1 VRERETRVYGR
12 NGYRDKGGRVMAQG
26 FAFKGKILC
35 AECYEK
41 ETDIARLKGEE
52 IPPKKHLEADKCA
65 RCSGPLEEA
74 EEASA

>member
-1 VRERETRVYGR
+1 
-12 NGYRDKGGRVMAQG
+12 MAQG

-41 ETDIARLKGEE
+41 ETDMARLKGET
-52 IPPKKHLEADKCA
+52 IPPQKLLEADKCG
-65 RCSGPLEEA
+65 RCSGPLEEG